1 MKNEQHQYPHSDE
14 IQQHT
19 MGQGW
24 GNYGGNQ
31 WGPVVY
37 SNHYGQGFLN
47 YTGHQP
53 QYQHHPQHEHQFYHP
68 LPPHQNWNYPHQ
80 SEGFYGN
87 QGFSYSPDI
96 NEPLHGQGQY
106 HR

>member
-1 MKNEQHQYPHSDE
+1 MKHEQHEYPHSDYT
-14 IQQHT
+14 QQHT

-37 SNHYGQGFLN
+37 SNHFGQGFLN
-47 YTGHQP
+47 YTGHHP
-53 QYQHHPQHEHQFYHP
+53 QYQHHPQHGGQFYQPWIPQH
-68 LPPHQNWNYPHQ
+68 WNYPHQ
-80 SEGFYGN
+80 NEGFCAN
-87 QGFSYSPDI
+87 QGFSYSPNI
-96 NEPLHGQGQY
+96 NKQLDVQGQD